1 MLNSIMLSIHY
12 YIEKLIDLLNYLFFN
27 EPFFQIYCL
36 TMIMTT
42 LYIAIEK
49 VIAIITGS
57 EQPKD
62 QSQYDTY
69 MDDTT
74 QDAITQND
82 ITQDAAVLILQ
93 KDYTCKQEN
102 KEIIKAIEVGQ
113 HALNKLRE
121 AKHELTLASIFG
133 VNDILGGGIS
143 VNILK
148 RMKMSDA
155 KELLKSANN
164 DLKSFQK
171 ELQDMDVPEEVKYE
185 VIDFLAFADIF
196 MDGCAVDLLV
206 QAQILNIQNRVSEA
220 IEKVEQILKVLKA
233 A

>member
-27 EPFFQIYCL
+27 EPFFQIYCV

-164 DLKSFQK
+164 DLKYFQK
-171 ELQDMDVPEEVKYE
+171 ELQDMDVPEEVRFE
-185 VIDFLAFADIF
+185 VIDFLAFVDFF
-196 MDGCAVDLLV
+196 MDRCEVDLLV
-206 QAQILNIQNRVSEA
+206 QAQILNIQNRISEA